1 MKTLIA
7 LLLAS
12 TFSWSTYAAPAHVFA
27 KTPIHPTDEVAI
39 DYDFGEVTMGNGAS
53 QTWEFTAPDD
63 AAVYISQITITGDD
77 YWADTDCLG
86 KLDAT
91 YSCTLTLY
99 FVPAKEG
106 DAMGTV
112 KIMTNMDNVTI
123 NAKAKGVAAP
133 AQ

>member
-1 MKTLIA
+1 
-7 LLLAS
+7 
-12 TFSWSTYAAPAHVFA
+12 
-27 KTPIHPTDEVAI
+27 
-39 DYDFGEVTMGNGAS
+39 MGNGAS

>member
-7 LLLAS
+7 LLLVT
-12 TFSWSTYAAPAHVFA
+12 TFSWSAQAAPTHSFI
-27 KTPIHPTDEVAI
+27 KSPIHTTEEVAV
-39 DYDFGEVTMGNGAS
+39 DYDFGDVTMGNGAS
-53 QTWEFTAPDD
+53 QTWEFTAPEN

-77 YWADTDCLG
+77 FWADTDCLG

-91 YSCTLTLY
+91 YSCTFTLY
-99 FVPAKEG
+99 FVPSKEG
-106 DAMGTV
+106 AVTGTV
-112 KIMTNMDNVTI
+112 KIMTNLDNVTI

>member
-12 TFSWSTYAAPAHVFA
+12 TFSWSTYAAPSHTFM
-27 KTPIHPTDEVAI
+27 KSPIHATEEVAI

-53 QTWEFTAPDD
+53 QTWEFTAPED
-63 AAVYISQITITGDD
+63 AAVYISQIMITGDD

-91 YSCTLTLY
+91 YSCTFTLY
-99 FVPAKEG
+99 FVPSKAG
-106 DAMGTV
+106 HAMGTV

-123 NAKAKGVAAP
+123 NAKAKGMAA
-133 AQ
+133 Q